1 MVALRST
8 MVRPYLSSILN
19 RPFSIVS
26 FIPLRCVTWMLPAVA
41 STLSPVA
48 AFTWLSTSAALASL
62 ALLLEL
68 LFPLLLPLLFPLLPP
83 LLLFPFPLLPPLFP
97 PPFPLFP
104 PPFPPLFPPPLP
116 PPFPPP
122 LPPLPA

>member
-48 AFTWLSTSAALASL
+48 AFTWLSTSAALAWL
-62 ALLLEL
+62 ALLLE
-68 LFPLLLPLLFPLLPP
+68 LLLPLLFPLFP
-83 LLLFPFPLLPPLFP
+83 LLLPL
-97 PPFPLFP
+97 PFPLFP
-104 PPFPPLFPPPLP
+104 PLLP
-116 PPFPPP
+116 
-122 LPPLPA
+122 